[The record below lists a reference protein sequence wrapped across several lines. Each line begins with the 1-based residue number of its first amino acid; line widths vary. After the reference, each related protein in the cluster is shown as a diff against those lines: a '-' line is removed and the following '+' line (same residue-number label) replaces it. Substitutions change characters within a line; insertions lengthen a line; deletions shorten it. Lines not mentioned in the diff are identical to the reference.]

1 MPSEHMPA
9 DTSDRARYPEIKTLH
24 GEDPARWL
32 DWQILGDQDREFM
45 VRTRIASIDE
55 IGLCRAWIAVERDLD
70 RQTRQSVISRLK
82 KRIQEL
88 EEIGE
93 RPDRLEFG
101 PRRPPEL
108 QDDVETRVSYVDD
121 DGKRVPWDEV
131 DRGVGLG
138 SRSGLAVATDGGE
151 DNVE

>member
-1 MPSEHMPA
+1 MPSEGMPA
-9 DTSDRARYPEIKTLH
+9 DTGDRARYPEIKALH

-32 DWQILGDQDREFM
+32 DWQILGDGDREFM

-70 RQTRQSVISRLK
+70 RSTRRHIITRLEQ
-82 KRIQEL
+82 RIQEL

-93 RPDRLEFG
+93 RPDRLAFG

-108 QDDVETRVSYVDD
+108 QADAQTDWYRIE
-121 DGKRVPWDEV
+121 DGERVPWAEA
-131 DRGVGLG
+131 DRSVGLS
-138 SRSGLAVATDGGE
+138 SRRRDTAVADGGE
-151 DNVE
+151 SGVT